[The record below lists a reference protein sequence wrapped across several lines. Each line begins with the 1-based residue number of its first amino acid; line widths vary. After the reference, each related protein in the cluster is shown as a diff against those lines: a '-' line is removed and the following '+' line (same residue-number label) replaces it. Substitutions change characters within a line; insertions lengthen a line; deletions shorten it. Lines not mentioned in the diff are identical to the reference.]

1 MNQAV
6 AVDLS
11 QEDLSRLRSAFDFCQ
26 LLADGI
32 YRAQGIPLLNHLVRT
47 ASIVLNQ
54 TNSVDVVITA
64 LLHAAFVVDKFD
76 HSTRTP
82 DLEIKRKDIR
92 RLFGNEIEHLL
103 LAYEKM
109 AWYHKK
115 ALQHY
120 LQVHASLS
128 QEMKNLLLIRLANEL
143 EDHLDFAM
151 AYTAFEGGTQ
161 KPRLRLGMRQ
171 PGQSTGI
178 RCNSRQPERDIDRTT
193 GCQNTR
199 SASHH
204 LQPGLPVQPAAL
216 ADEFAAT
223 RQECTGTPRKETPGQ
238 ALAYPGQIRDRTT
251 PNVITQTGAVH
262 HPRASGIP
270 ETRSALQVLGPVR
283 KVFSPSAIQVSAY

>member
-1 MNQAV
+1 MQQFAQNYPQLMNQAV

-151 AYTAFEGGTQ
+151 AYTPPSREARRSLAYGSECVSLA
-161 KPRLRLGMRQ
+161 RALGYGVIADNLNAILTEQ
-171 PGQSTGI
+171 QAVKIPDQL
-178 RCNSRQPERDIDRTT
+178 RTT
-193 GCQNTR
+193 CSQGYQFN
-199 SASHH
+199 
-204 LQPGLPVQPAAL
+204 QPLWPMSLLRRARNAL
-216 ADEFAAT
+216 ALLA
-223 RQECTGTPRKETPGQ
+223 RK
-238 ALAYPGQIRDRTT
+238 
-251 PNVITQTGAVH
+251 H
-262 HPRASGIP
+262 
-270 ETRSALQVLGPVR
+270 LGR
-283 KVFSPSAIQVSAY
+283 R